1 MRKVEDKNSIKS
13 FFSDTASMTTK
24 STYSFKGWSCSNKV
38 SSPHQQ
44 NHYSNVKS
52 RYAASNLLE
61 SSNRAAHHSKKP
73 SVFDYDA
80 KIEEREEEDQV
91 DNKGLNDDSP

>member
-1 MRKVEDKNSIKS
+1 LIRKVEDKNSIKS

-24 STYSFKGWSCSNKV
+24 STYSFKGWTSANKA
-38 SSPHQQ
+38 SP
-44 NHYSNVKS
+44 HYSNVKS

-61 SSNRAAHHSKKP
+61 SSNRATHHSKKP

-80 KIEEREEEDQV
+80 KIEEREEEDIV
-91 DNKGLNDDSP
+91 DKG

>member
-1 MRKVEDKNSIKS
+1 MRKIEEKNSIKS

-24 STYSFKGWSCSNKV
+24 STYSFKGWTTASKA
-38 SSPHQQ
+38 SPHSSQ
-44 NHYSNVKS
+44 HYSNVKS

-61 SSNRAAHHSKKP
+61 SSNRATHHSKKP

-80 KIEEREEEDQV
+80 KIEEREEEDQA
-91 DNKGLNDDSP
+91 DKGYNEDSP

>member
-1 MRKVEDKNSIKS
+1 MRKIEDKNSIKS

-24 STYSFKGWSCSNKV
+24 STYSFKGWTTASKA
-38 SSPHQQ
+38 SPHSS
-44 NHYSNVKS
+44 HYSNVKS

-61 SSNRAAHHSKKP
+61 SSNRATHHSKKP

-80 KIEEREEEDQV
+80 KIEEREEEDLA
-91 DNKGLNDDSP
+91 DKEGYKDDSP

>member
-1 MRKVEDKNSIKS
+1 MKKVEDKNSIKS

-24 STYSFKGWSCSNKV
+24 SSHSFKGWSSTTNKA
-38 SSPHQQ
+38 SPHSS
-44 NHYSNVKS
+44 HYSNVKS

-61 SSNRAAHHSKKP
+61 SSNRATYHSKKP

-80 KIEEREEEDQV
+80 RIEEREEEDQV
-91 DNKGLNDDSP
+91 DKG

>member
-24 STYSFKGWSCSNKV
+24 STYSFKGWTSKA
-38 SSPHQQ
+38 SPHSS
-44 NHYSNVKS
+44 HYSNVKS

-61 SSNRAAHHSKKP
+61 SSNRATHHSKKP

-80 KIEEREEEDQV
+80 KIEEREEEDIV
-91 DNKGLNDDSP
+91 DKGQNDDTP